1 MRPILLQFGSL
12 KINSWGTMVIIA
24 LVAAILVTIIRAR
37 TYKIPPKR
45 VRAALHLVIFVIIAG
60 FVGARLFSIL
70 EHPQILR
77 EYPDVFS
84 AIRHGGLSWYG
95 GFLFAFI
102 VGLLLLRKSNLRI
115 GAALD
120 ILAPGIALGFF
131 FGRMGCFLKGCCF
144 GKPTLI
150 PWGVVFP
157 PESYASMVY
166 GEQVSLHPTQ
176 LYSSFAGLI
185 SFFILLFI
193 EKKIK
198 KKLHGLIFFSFLILY
213 GTWRF
218 IIELFRWHDPELIL
232 FGWFT
237 RGQAFSIASIILGI
251 TLILWTIKCSQRD

>member
-1 MRPILLQFGSL
+1 MIS
-12 KINSWGTMVIIA
+12 IA
-24 LVAAILVTIIRAR
+24 FVVAILVAIIRAKI
-37 TYKIPPKR
+37 YKIPPERLKR
-45 VRAALHLVIFVIIAG
+45 SLHLVVFVIIAG

-70 EHPQILR
+70 EHLQTIK
-77 EYPDVFS
+77 EYSKPLL
-84 AIRHGGLSWYG
+84 AIRHGGLSVYG

-102 VGLLLLRKSNLRI
+102 VGLLLLRKTNIRI

-131 FGRMGCFLKGCCF
+131 FGRIGCFLKGCCF

-166 GEQVSLHPTQ
+166 GGQVSLHPTQ

-193 EKKIK
+193 EKRIRL
-198 KKLHGLIFFSFLILY
+198 KLHGLIFFSFLILY

-218 IIELFRWHDPELIL
+218 IIEFFRWHDPELII

-251 TLILWTIKCSQRD
+251 TLILWIIKRSQGD